1 MGLSV
6 FLLALVQAVE
16 DGSLGVVAVEEPM
29 VLRGAHQ
36 RGLVERTS
44 HSWEEG

>member
-6 FLLALVQAVE
+6 FLLVLVQAVE
-16 DGSLGVVAVEEPM
+16 GGSLGVVAVEEPM

-36 RGLVERTS
+36 KDLGERAS